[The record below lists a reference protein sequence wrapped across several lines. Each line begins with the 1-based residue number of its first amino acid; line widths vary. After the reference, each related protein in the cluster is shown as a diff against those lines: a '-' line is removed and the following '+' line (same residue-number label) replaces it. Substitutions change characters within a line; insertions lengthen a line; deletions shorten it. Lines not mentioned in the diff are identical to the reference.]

1 MTDVADKSLFLCSC
15 NGTQPLD
22 ADALGRA
29 LALPEAPAVRTM
41 LCHRELG
48 DFTDGARGDV
58 LVACTQ
64 EAHLFNGAAERA
76 GHVRT
81 IRFVNVREN
90 GGWSSDARA
99 ATPKIAALIAAAAL
113 PEPDPVPVVTYRS
126 GGQVLVAGP
135 AAEALRWARALDGHA
150 AVTVLVTS
158 RDDGVELPATR
169 DFATHAG
176 ALTRV
181 AGWLGAFDVEWRVD
195 NPIDLDACTRCNA
208 CIRACPEHAIGFDY
222 QIDLDA
228 CRDHRACVAA
238 CGEVGAIDFEREKTT
253 RSARFDAVVDLQRV
267 PSLRGFDTPQGYFA
281 PGDDVAAQARTLVEV
296 ASLAGEFE
304 KPRYFTY
311 KASICAHSRSQVE
324 GCSACIDVCSTR
336 AIRADG
342 DHVVVEPH
350 LCMGCGGCAT
360 VCPSGAMRYAYPSMP
375 DLAKRVRT
383 LVDTYTAAGGRDPV
397 ILLHAAQGA
406 ASIAQAA
413 RHRRGLPSAVIP
425 VEVHHVASVGLDL
438 WLAAL
443 ASGASRIAVLAGPDL
458 APSYREAIETQM
470 RFGETIANALGY
482 QGEHFRLVD
491 TDPARFDDA
500 LWRWAPPLAPRVT
513 ATFAVD
519 ADKRTTLAMAI
530 EHLARHAP
538 TPQTHIP
545 LPGGAPFGA
554 IEVAASACTMCLA
567 CVGACPVGALADGQ
581 DTLELRFIE
590 SRCVQCGICEAT
602 CPEHA
607 ITLRPGLCLEP
618 SAKALRVLNAARVAA
633 CTRCGKALGAA
644 KLIDDM
650 VARLATHSM
659 FATPEALARL
669 RMCADCRVIDQF
681 AATAR

>member
-1 MTDVADKSLFLCSC
+1 
-15 NGTQPLD
+15 
-22 ADALGRA
+22 
-29 LALPEAPAVRTM
+29 
-41 LCHRELG
+41 
-48 DFTDGARGDV
+48 
-58 LVACTQ
+58 
-64 EAHLFNGAAERA
+64 
-76 GHVRT
+76 
-81 IRFVNVREN
+81 
-90 GGWSSDARA
+90 
-99 ATPKIAALIAAAAL
+99 
-113 PEPDPVPVVTYRS
+113 
-126 GGQVLVAGP
+126 
-135 AAEALRWARALDGHA
+135 
-150 AVTVLVTS
+150 
-158 RDDGVELPATR
+158 
-169 DFATHAG
+169 
-176 ALTRV
+176 
-181 AGWLGAFDVEWRVD
+181 
-195 NPIDLDACTRCNA
+195 
-208 CIRACPEHAIGFDY
+208 
-222 QIDLDA
+222 
-228 CRDHRACVAA
+228 
-238 CGEVGAIDFEREKTT
+238 
-253 RSARFDAVVDLQRV
+253 
-267 PSLRGFDTPQGYFA
+267 
-281 PGDDVAAQARTLVEV
+281 
-296 ASLAGEFE
+296 
-304 KPRYFTY
+304 
-311 KASICAHSRSQVE
+311 
-324 GCSACIDVCSTR
+324 
-336 AIRADG
+336 
-342 DHVVVEPH
+342 
-350 LCMGCGGCAT
+350 
-360 VCPSGAMRYAYPSMP
+360 
-375 DLAKRVRT
+375 VRT

-458 APSYREAIETQM
+458 APSYREAIEAQM

>member
-1 MTDVADKSLFLCSC
+1 
-15 NGTQPLD
+15 
-22 ADALGRA
+22 
-29 LALPEAPAVRTM
+29 M

-126 GGQVLVAGP
+126 SGQVLVAGP
-135 AAEALRWARALDGHA
+135 AGEALRWARALDGHA

-304 KPRYFTY
+304 KPRYFAY

-375 DLAKRVRT
+375 DLARRVRT

-458 APSYREAIETQM
+458 APSYREAIEAQM